1 MKINKNMEVDTMAKS
16 KNKKNERIIN
26 VGYQY
31 SKEELTKINAE
42 AYYLAIKRLEEEKQK
57 IEENK
62 PDSQTNKLNKKES
75 IKRTLLLLMLPTKA
89 YKKDSTNKKTTDETL
104 NINIVDSLISS
115 FVAFVWRT
123 FGILL
128 RFFFNR
134 NRVYI
139 F

>member
-89 YKKDSTNKKTTDETL
+89 YKKDSTNKK
-104 NINIVDSLISS
+104 
-115 FVAFVWRT
+115 
-123 FGILL
+123 LL
-128 RFFFNR
+128 MKH
-134 NRVYI
+134 
-139 F
+139 

>member
-128 RFFFNR
+128 RFFSIAIGFT
-134 NRVYI
+134 
-139 F
+139 FF